1 MYLVKQITA
10 KDTLPLRQ
18 KVLKPFLTLEECSND
33 KDFLP
38 DTFHFGVFQ
47 GSNLLCIC
55 SWEKENHPD
64 FPSTNQYRL
73 RGMATD
79 QNSQGLGLGKILIN
93 QTLLFLKDNDC
104 DFAWANARIKA
115 FSFYEKLG
123 FNFHGELFELPRIGP
138 HKVIY
143 KNLKNL

>member
-1 MYLVKQITA
+1 MYFVKQINPQ
-10 KDTLPLRQ
+10 DTLPLRQ
-18 KVLKPFLTLEECSND
+18 KVLKPFLRLSECLND
-33 KDFLP
+33 KDLLT
-38 DTFHFGVFQ
+38 DTYHFGIFKD
-47 GSNLLCIC
+47 SSLLCIC

-64 FPSTNQYRL
+64 FPSIQQYRL

-79 QNSQGLGLGKILIN
+79 QNSQGLGLGKLLITE
-93 QTLLFLKDNDC
+93 TLMFLKERGC
-104 DFAWANARIKA
+104 DFVWANARIKA

-143 KNLKNL
+143 KNLNNL